1 MKFTKKEMR
10 SRAIKRIAE
19 ILHDHWEEGRDGHSR
34 TFEVIVPD
42 EFVIDGQSINGGS
55 YREHVVPCATLRE
68 GSKAMYER
76 GATIEDVA
84 STLDKY
90 LRIVLITNEEAHRLD
105 VELGL
110 KTTMPKGWD
119 FGDGD
124 ALARLIVAGIEL
136 A

>member
-10 SRAIKRIAE
+10 LRAIKRIAE

-42 EFVIDGQSINGGS
+42 EFVIEGQSINGGN

-76 GATIEDVA
+76 GATIEEVA

-110 KTTMPKGWD
+110 KTTMPNGWV

-124 ALARLIVAGIEL
+124 ALARLIEAGIEL